1 MTNCFKWRS
10 VFTNT
15 SIFTIHVECI
25 ACTLYTMLQKIMVEP
40 TMTDS
45 TINLKNVVSIR
56 HPNIFI
62 FFELLQMYNMSI
74 KTVLTYIIYTECIT
88 IIEYIQM

>member
-1 MTNCFKWRS
+1 
-10 VFTNT
+10 
-15 SIFTIHVECI
+15 
-25 ACTLYTMLQKIMVEP
+25 MVEP